1 MECRTADL
9 ICESAPLR
17 LSVIIPAYNA
27 AATLSRTLE
36 SLQHI
41 TRAGRASV
49 QIILVNDGSTDAT
62 PALMRGFV
70 EERRFPHV
78 IHIDQP
84 NGGSATARNAG
95 LQAATGKWIFFLD
108 ADDELAFDPMPYL
121 GRWDDSATCL
131 AFPVLLRRGRFQF
144 WWRALRLTPESHLEV
159 LTATCA
165 FYPSNLFFRAD
176 CVSSPLQTRYR
187 YGEDWH
193 FWLSNPAI
201 FNNMRVFSAISAII
215 HVHGNNKSSQFEVR
229 GRYRM
234 MVADDFLESH
244 AGRLTLK
251 QRNNLLMQSR
261 IGQLQLGGRIPA
273 STFHQ
278 LPCDVILYLKLIIY
292 GVLKR
297 NLARLELYRPKHGQH
312 RKDFRSAPS

>member
-1 MECRTADL
+1 MDCPNADL
-9 ICESAPLR
+9 ICQSAPLR

-41 TRAGRASV
+41 SPTNRASV
-49 QIILVNDGSTDAT
+49 QIILVNDGSSDAT
-62 PALMRGFV
+62 PALIRGFV
-70 EERRFPHV
+70 DQRKFPHV

-95 LQAATGKWIFFLD
+95 LRAATGKWIFFLD
-108 ADDELAFDPMPYL
+108 ADDELAFDPMPYV
-121 GRWDDSATCL
+121 GRWNDSATCL
-131 AFPVLLRRGRFQF
+131 AFPVLLCRGRFRF
-144 WWRALRLTPESHLEV
+144 WWRALRLTPESHLDV

-201 FNNMRVFSAISAII
+201 FQRMRVFSAISAII

-229 GRYRM
+229 GRYRTM
-234 MVADDFLESH
+234 LADEFLEAH
-244 AGRLTLK
+244 ARGLTVK
-251 QRNNLLMQSR
+251 QRNNLLVQSR
-261 IGQLQLGGRIPA
+261 IGQLQLGRRIPL
-273 STFHQ
+273 STFYQ
-278 LPCDVILYLKLIIY
+278 LPCDAVLYLKLIIY

-297 NLARLELYRPKHGQH
+297 NLARLELYRPKHGQR